1 MFKDDFYS
9 KNYIPTFRNSNIAHK
24 CDFYKANHV
33 NKQRIILRLQKTEVK
48 AGGLKKEKFCG
59 RMLKR

>member
-24 CDFYKANHV
+24 CDFYKANPA
-33 NKQRIILRLQKTEVK
+33 NKRSIILRQQKTEAK
-48 AGGLKKEKFCG
+48 AGGSEKENFCCPTH
-59 RMLKR
+59 K

>member
-33 NKQRIILRLQKTEVK
+33 NKQRIILRLQKTEEK
-48 AGGLKKEKFCG
+48 AGV
-59 RMLKR
+59 